1 MIFNQNTTTLGSS
14 IAMAEGYDGALGCA
28 RALIESA
35 ENDRAMFMAMLASDA
50 REVVGMREG
59 TLNEAA
65 VTALNEASVSGI
77 WKKIKEIFAAL
88 VAKVKSIA
96 HNFLAKFRSLYMKDK
111 DLVKKYGTE
120 VSRKTNI
127 GNLQIK
133 WRKVKEA
140 DPGKWVADAPLTLAE
155 LAALPGETEEELWK
169 ALTEQNDVTNAS
181 ECREWLDGLR
191 WEEESAETVKLSEV
205 TSISKIISYLEGAAK
220 VEKDFNNAVNKATKA
235 FEKNVKEADKAAND
249 AAKNGS
255 DDEIKKADK
264 VYKAAMVEQRGFLVT
279 VAEATEFIR
288 KYHAQNKAAFMK
300 AVAANNKKLEENAVY
315 LDAVAEAAEQEVE
328 DVITGAFAD
337 EEISKVNSASL
348 NVKDA
353 DVSDDP
359 DKLTY
364 GPDSYT
370 DDYKKTPVDGEID
383 SAVVGKCDGKCESS
397 IFSDLLY

>member
-1 MIFNQNTTTLGSS
+1 
-14 IAMAEGYDGALGCA
+14 MAEGYDGALGCA

-111 DLVKKYGTE
+111 DLVKKYGAE

-140 DPGKWVADAPLTLAE
+140 DPGKWVADAPKTLTD
-155 LAALPGETEEELWK
+155 LAAYSGDTEEELWK
-169 ALTEQNDVTNAS
+169 NIFGESDAS
-181 ECREWLDGLR
+181 EFREWLDGQR
-191 WEEESAETVKLSEV
+191 WEEESADTVKLSEV

-235 FEKNVKEADKAAND
+235 FEKNVKEADKNAND

-255 DDEIKKADK
+255 DDEIKNADR
-264 VYKAAMVEQRGFLVT
+264 VYKAATIDQSAFLVT
-279 VAEATEFIR
+279 VAEATNFI
-288 KYHAQNKAAFMK
+288 KKFHAQNKAAFMK

-353 DVSDDP
+353 DISDDP

-383 SAVVGKCDGKCESS
+383 STVVGKCDGKCESS

>member
-65 VTALNEASVSGI
+65 VTALNEAAVSGI

-120 VSRKTNI
+120 VNRKTNI

-133 WRKVKEA
+133 WRRVKK
-140 DPGKWVADAPLTLAE
+140 DNPGEWLSDAPTSLNDLGNVTADNDE
-155 LAALPGETEEELWK
+155 GRWK
-169 ALTEQNDVTNAS
+169 ALTPANAENAS
-181 ECREWLDGLR
+181 EYREWLDTER
-191 WEEESAETVKLSEV
+191 WEDDAAETVKLSEV
-205 TSISKIISYLEGAAK
+205 TTITKIIAYLEGASKA
-220 VEKDFNNAVNKATKA
+220 EKQFNDGINKATKL

-255 DDEIKKADK
+255 DAEINKADA
-264 VYKAAMVEQRGFLVT
+264 VYKAAMVEQSAFLVT
-279 VAEATEFIR
+279 VAEATDFIK

-337 EEISKVNSASL
+337 EDISKVNSASL

-383 SAVVGKCDGKCESS
+383 STVVGKCDGKCESS